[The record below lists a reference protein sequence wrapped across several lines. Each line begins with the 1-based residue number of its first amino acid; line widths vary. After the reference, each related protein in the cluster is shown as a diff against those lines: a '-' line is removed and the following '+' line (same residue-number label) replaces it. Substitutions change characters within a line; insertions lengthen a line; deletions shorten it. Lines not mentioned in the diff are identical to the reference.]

1 MHKSKCLW
9 KLLINLLFI
18 VVACQER
25 VHRTH
30 LLTQRNLPTYVESEK
45 LMSPFQSLLHYHLF
59 PLLFPCFSLLVLRN
73 SLPREHIS
81 LQYFSGRIAPV
92 CSFCVVLF
100 FGRPKWKIP
109 VNGCIWSGCL
119 HYLVS
124 IYVVCCVLSAAV
136 NQISLVGQRRCE
148 LNTQCLSLCDVQKSI
163 L

>member
-1 MHKSKCLW
+1 M
-9 KLLINLLFI
+9 
-18 VVACQER
+18 VACQEI

-30 LLTQRNLPTYVESEK
+30 LLTQRNLPTYVESQK

-73 SLPREHIS
+73 SLLREHIS

-119 HYLVS
+119 QYLVS

-148 LNTQCLSLCDVQKSI
+148 LNTQCLSLCDMQKSI